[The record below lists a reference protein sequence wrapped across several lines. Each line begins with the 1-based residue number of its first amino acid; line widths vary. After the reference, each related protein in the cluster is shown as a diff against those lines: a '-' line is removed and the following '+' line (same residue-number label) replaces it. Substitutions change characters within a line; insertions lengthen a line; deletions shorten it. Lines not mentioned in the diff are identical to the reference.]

1 MHQIFTEL
9 AAHGL
14 GIPFREGYRLQARDV
29 SRVQPSLRDLPSGLA
44 TPSVEMLGY
53 SPMPLR
59 NVRAMPRLPRLDLK
73 PQASRLHVMVL
84 NADKKRQYRRL
95 ESLLRLPWRVG
106 KISLVMSKR
115 RGYMAREHRP

>member
-1 MHQIFTEL
+1 
-9 AAHGL
+9 
-14 GIPFREGYRLQARDV
+14 
-29 SRVQPSLRDLPSGLA
+29 
-44 TPSVEMLGY
+44 
-53 SPMPLR
+53 
-59 NVRAMPRLPRLDLK
+59 
-73 PQASRLHVMVL
+73 MVL